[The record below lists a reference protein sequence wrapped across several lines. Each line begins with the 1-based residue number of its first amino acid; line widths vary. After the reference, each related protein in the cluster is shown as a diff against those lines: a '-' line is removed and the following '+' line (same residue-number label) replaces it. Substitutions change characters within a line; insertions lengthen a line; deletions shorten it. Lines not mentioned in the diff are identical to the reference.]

1 VGPNVPGGL
10 GIKSVSLAWLSDQ
23 WKLPD
28 DFAPT
33 AGLFLHMMHLRGPD
47 AELTIGES
55 RKGVNLLRVI
65 SSDRES
71 RKYLGQPFAI
81 PVRTGVRFP
90 TVPADH
96 RLATAGD
103 ESHRDQGL
111 ACLAQLGLPLS
122 HPLQVDGLPYALK
135 DVLQDS
141 LANFDMHQ
149 KELEWT
155 GMAYALYLPPL
166 RQWRNRFGQSFSF
179 DDLTKELLGRS
190 LLHSPCGGS
199 HRLIMLTTLHRL
211 DKQHPILSAKVRIE
225 LDQFL
230 KKAVEQAIST
240 QRPDGGWPST
250 WTFGLI
256 PDKNPRNWSLK
267 DSSDTDVMI
276 AGHVVEWF
284 FNLDRELQPSKKT
297 FETALGLIRSRVS
310 SLEEREFLSNF
321 CPYSHAIRVV
331 NLAASEGR
339 APSNPPVQREP

>member
-1 VGPNVPGGL
+1 
-10 GIKSVSLAWLSDQ
+10 
-23 WKLPD
+23 
-28 DFAPT
+28 
-33 AGLFLHMMHLRGPD
+33 
-47 AELTIGES
+47 
-55 RKGVNLLRVI
+55 
-65 SSDRES
+65 
-71 RKYLGQPFAI
+71 PFAI

-179 DDLTKELLGRS
+179 DDLTEELLGRS

-199 HRLIMLTTLHRL
+199 HRLILLTTLHRL

-230 KKAVEQAIST
+230 KKAVEQAI
-240 QRPDGGWPST
+240 
-250 WTFGLI
+250 
-256 PDKNPRNWSLK
+256 
-267 DSSDTDVMI
+267 
-276 AGHVVEWF
+276 
-284 FNLDRELQPSKKT
+284 
-297 FETALGLIRSRVS
+297 
-310 SLEEREFLSNF
+310 
-321 CPYSHAIRVV
+321 
-331 NLAASEGR
+331 
-339 APSNPPVQREP
+339 